1 MPPVKKAY
9 GLLFVSVLLSVAP
22 LPTEAFAISA
32 ELAKKCRELT
42 LRLYRPQRAG
52 SRTGTAEA
60 ERNYFQN
67 CVVHNGDVEAPVPL
81 PVPAPANSLR

>member
-1 MPPVKKAY
+1 MPPVKKAC

-22 LPTEAFAISA
+22 LRGVCFAG
-32 ELAKKCRELT
+32 EEMQRT
-42 LRLYRPQRAG
+42 DLRLYPPQRAG

>member
-1 MPPVKKAY
+1 MPSVKKAY
-9 GLLFVSVLLSVAP
+9 GLLFVSALLVVG
-22 LPTEAFAISA
+22 PTEAFAISA

-42 LRLYRPQRAG
+42 LSVHRRQRAG
-52 SRTGTAEA
+52 SRTGTAKA

-67 CVVHNGDVEAPVPL
+67 CVVHDGDVEAPIPL